1 MERNNW
7 ADQPVSVPSRAPMRA
22 LQVSQPATVAPGT
35 DLVIEPRLTGH
46 RIKEVL
52 FVDPSMELQRTVQ
65 SILKPVAQV
74 HTCSTFEDACSRLI
88 SSPPDLLV
96 TSVRLHAH
104 NGVHLVYL
112 AARHA
117 RTKSIVHLTSA
128 DFGLAREVEAAG
140 AFVVR
145 EPFLVVALE
154 SIVIAN
160 LPLTDRRDPV
170 NGDRRRMPRGGRRC
184 TDSLIEPAR
193 KPVSVRTR
201 LIAAQATQSHH

>member
-7 ADQPVSVPSRAPMRA
+7 ADQPFFVPARAPMRA
-22 LQVSQPATVAPGT
+22 LQVSQSAPAPAGAEL
-35 DLVIEPRLTGH
+35 LVEPRLTNH

-52 FVDPSMELQRTVQ
+52 FVDPSLELQRTVQ
-65 SILKPVAQV
+65 SILKPVAAV

-112 AARHA
+112 AARNA
-117 RTKSIVHLTSA
+117 RTRSIVHLTSV

-154 SIVIAN
+154 SIVTAN
-160 LPLTDRRDPV
+160 LPLSDRRDPV
-170 NGDRRRMPRGGRRC
+170 SGDRRLMPRGGRRC
-184 TDSLIEPAR
+184 TDSQNDAAR

-201 LIAAQATQSHH
+201 LIAQASPSHH